1 MGLQDEIRTAVKWDT
16 PHVDAEDSLRVVT
29 QQMVKNGVSA
39 LVVKINGLVVGIV
52 SDIDLSKSIADNRD
66 FDTTTVAELMSSCDL
81 ITAEGAANPC
91 AQLHE
96 EESVENALKII
107 DAAGT
112 HNLLVSSDDESR
124 VGIVSIR
131 DLLGVAIT

>member
-16 PHVDAEDSLRVVT
+16 PHVYAQDSLRVVVR
-29 QQMVKNGVSA
+29 QMVQSGASA
-39 LVVKINGLVVGIV
+39 LVVKMDGLVVGIV
-52 SDIDLSKSIADNRD
+52 SDIDLSKSIVDNKD
-66 FDTTTVAELMSSCDL
+66 PDATTVSQLMSSCDL
-81 ITAEGAANPC
+81 ITAKGAVNPC

-96 EESVENALKII
+96 TESVENALNVI

-124 VGIVSIR
+124 VGVVSIR